1 MHSVEIN
8 KARAFIY
15 NLLSLLFIEEYVKN
29 NILQIKN
36 SLQTLANNSFDES
49 VSFAC
54 SEILD
59 YLEKNGDDNLYLD
72 YQNLFLIPFED
83 LIHLNCSWYHEQR
96 EGGFMQLK
104 VKDILAKTKIRRD
117 ENSFKAYEDH
127 FGFIFTL
134 SSYLIE
140 EQLND
145 NIKEDLQKE
154 LFEEVINLYCDELFY
169 KLMASSSKIY
179 SNVGLILGNFCNF
192 ERTYLDISKKS

>member
-1 MHSVEIN
+1 MHSMEID

-15 NLLSLLFIEEYVKN
+15 NLLSLLFVEESVKN
-29 NILQIKN
+29 NSLEIKN
-36 SLQTLANNSFDES
+36 SLQTLGQTSFDEA

-54 SEILD
+54 NEILK
-59 YLEKNGDDNLYLD
+59 YLEKNGDDKLYLD
-72 YQNLFLIPFED
+72 YQNLFLIPFGEF
-83 LIHLNCSWYHEQR
+83 IHLNCSWYHDQR

-117 ENSFKAYEDH
+117 ENSFKASEDH

-134 SSYLIE
+134 SSYLLDQ
-140 EQLND
+140 QLNE

-154 LFEEVINLYCDELFY
+154 LFEEVINLYCDEFFY

-192 ERTYLDISKKS
+192 ERAYLNIVKNK